1 MKYEN
6 ELHERG
12 VRYIAGV
19 DEVGRGPLAGP
30 VVAAAVVLP
39 ADFFVPGLDDSK
51 KLTAKKR
58 EKLFDIIAEQSLAY
72 GIGMIDNVLI
82 DKINIL
88 EATKEA
94 MKEAIENA
102 EKALRN
108 KTGSAIG
115 HLLIDA
121 VFLSGMKIPQT
132 SIIKGDEQSVSIAA
146 ASIIAKVTRDRMMLE
161 YNDIY
166 PYYGFNNNKG
176 YGTKAHYEGISRY
189 GICKIHRRSFL
200 KNIYYEGK

>member
-176 YGTKAHYEGISRY
+176 YGTKAHYDGISRY